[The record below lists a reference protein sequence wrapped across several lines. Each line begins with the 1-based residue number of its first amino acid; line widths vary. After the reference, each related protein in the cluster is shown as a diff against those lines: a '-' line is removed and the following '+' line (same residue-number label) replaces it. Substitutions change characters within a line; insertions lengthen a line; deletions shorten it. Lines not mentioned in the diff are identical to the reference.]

1 MKILLDEDLPLS
13 FKSEISGKGHQV
25 FTVKDMKWVG
35 VKNGILLK
43 AMVKNGFECFITN
56 DKNLSKQ
63 QPLSQ
68 FEITVL
74 LLDSISNN
82 KETLQQFAHEINKK
96 LNSRLRKGLIV
107 IRL

>member
-13 FKSEISGKGHQV
+13 LKIEISRKGRQV
-25 FTVKDMKWVG
+25 FTVKEMKWVG
-35 VKNGILLK
+35 VKNGILLRT
-43 AMVKNGFECFITN
+43 MVKNGFECFITN

-63 QPLSQ
+63 QPLAQ

-82 KETLQQFAHEINKK
+82 KETLHLFAKEINKK
-96 LNSRLRKGLIV
+96 LNS
-107 IRL
+107 